1 MSIQTKSIS
10 FAVNEKKILNDI
22 SVEINPG
29 EITTIIGPNGS
40 GKSTLLKVIS
50 GDFEY
55 ISTKVFYDGV
65 PLSSISLK
73 LRAQIRSVMS
83 QSQMIMFDYNVRD
96 ILSMGWLGFENAE
109 KLDVYEEVLNKIV
122 DECDITSLLDRKFNV
137 LSGGEQR
144 RVHFARTLLQ
154 LNYVDKPFINK
165 YLFLDEPTANL
176 DLRWEVKLMEI
187 IKKIAKKG
195 IGVFLVLHNLDLAFN
210 FSDNILLLNNGVLHS
225 SGSVMDVFR
234 DDILSDVYEID
245 VKVDAKN
252 GRVNYYN

>member
-1 MSIQTKSIS
+1 MSVQTKSVS
-10 FAVNEKKILNDI
+10 YAVNEKQILNDI
-22 SVEINPG
+22 SVEIKPG
-29 EITTIIGPNGS
+29 EVTTIIGPNGS
-40 GKSTLLKVIS
+40 GKSTLLKIIS
-50 GDFEY
+50 GDFEHLSGK
-55 ISTKVFYDGV
+55 IIYDNV

-73 LRAQIRSVMS
+73 RRALIRSVMS
-83 QSQMIMFDYNVRD
+83 QSQMIMFDYNVKD

-109 KLDVYEEVLNKIV
+109 NLDAYEYVLKKIV
-122 DECDITSLLDRKFNV
+122 DECDITSLMNRKFNV

-154 LNYVDKPFINK
+154 LNYDDRLSINK

-210 FSDNILLLNNGVLHS
+210 FSDKIALLNKGMLHS
-225 SGSVMDVFR
+225 FGSVNDVFR

-245 VKVDAKN
+245 VKVDSDN